1 MHPSDS
7 SMDLQ
12 GAAIEDLR
20 EAGTHLGRKQVT
32 GEGPVETSGQQGL
45 GTPSKH
51 LRALWGWEEGHD
63 RMISV

>member
-12 GAAIEDLR
+12 GAAIEDLG
-20 EAGTHLGRKQVT
+20 EAGTHLGRKQVA
-32 GEGPVETSGQQGL
+32 GEGLVGMSGQQGL
-45 GTPSKH
+45 GTPSEH